1 MEVDGINMK
10 CSPFIVN
17 MLNLKIGNESSGRK
31 ENF

>member
-10 CSPFIVN
+10 CLLFIVN
-17 MLNLKIGNESSGRK
+17 MFNLKIGNELLGRK